1 MKQVFEEC
9 ACVHHIIFLRSRTGN
24 SKPVFPTGSM
34 VTDVSK
40 VDIIWSMFSTLHLA
54 VCTLVNFMSLVVK
67 LTNLMLKIRP
77 VITL

>member
-1 MKQVFEEC
+1 
-9 ACVHHIIFLRSRTGN
+9 
-24 SKPVFPTGSM
+24 M

-40 VDIIWSMFSTLHLA
+40 VDIIWSMFSTVELA
-54 VCTLVNFMSLVVK
+54 VGILVNFMSLVLK